1 MLEAARRFPNY
12 ALVVCAAPGI
22 DDAVYTPYLRA
33 GETLTR
39 DTYTTV
45 QQASA
50 AVVNSGTATLET
62 ALLGCP
68 QVAVYYL
75 ALSWLLGL
83 IRRVGQPILFS
94 IKHFTLVNI
103 IADKEVI
110 KELLANDFTVDNIA
124 AELQRLLTD
133 EAYKKEML
141 ANYKHLSDSLG
152 SLPASA
158 TAADIIT
165 SIR

>member
-1 MLEAARRFPNY
+1 MLEAARRFPEY
-12 ALVVCAAPGI
+12 SLKVCAAPGI
-22 DDAVYTPYLRA
+22 DDAVYIPYLRA

-45 QQASA
+45 QGASA
-50 AVVNSGTATLET
+50 AIVNSGTATLET

-68 QVAVYYL
+68 QVAVYHL
-75 ALSWLLGL
+75 ACQRLIGL
-83 IRRVGQPILFS
+83 IRWAQPFVFS
-94 IKHFTLVNI
+94 IPYFTPVNI
-103 IADKEVI
+103 IAGKEVI
-110 KELLANDFTVDNIA
+110 KECVANDFTVNKVA
-124 AELQRLLTD
+124 SELERLLTD

-141 ANYKHLSDSLG
+141 ASYEQLSSILG
-152 SLPASA
+152 SQSASA